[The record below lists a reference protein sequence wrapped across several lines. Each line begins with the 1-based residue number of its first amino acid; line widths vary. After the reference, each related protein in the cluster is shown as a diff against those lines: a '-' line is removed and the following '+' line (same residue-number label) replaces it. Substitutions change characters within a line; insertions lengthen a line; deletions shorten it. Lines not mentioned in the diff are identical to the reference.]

1 MNYFFQA
8 AAGSLVA
15 CILCLTLDKK
25 GKDFSI
31 LITVAVCSMTLLVAV
46 TYMEPVLEFIRR
58 LEAMGNMDNQ
68 MLVILLKAVG
78 IGLLSDI
85 ASMICIDSGNASMG
99 KALHILSTVIIL
111 WLSIPI
117 FDALLDLLQKIL
129 GEI

>member
-1 MNYFFQA
+1 MNYFYQA

-15 CILCLTLDKK
+15 CILCLTLDKR

-31 LITVAVCSMTLLVAV
+31 LITVAVCSMILLVAV

-99 KALHILSTVIIL
+99 KTLHILSTVIIL